1 LKTFYDV
8 HKNCQTTILTCNFSF
23 DLRFLGGPGKQMM
36 PLCDGKMNGGGG
48 NVAAIE
54 PFNHIP
60 DAMSKNSMLRK
71 SEDNILSHATVDGDS
86 QSYGGRSGRP
96 EQKSLSQ
103 QPLVQ
108 KPMMDPYLQY
118 QPSNNNYKIE
128 QQTNGNPADLAYFG
142 GSKFDPKY
150 QTLPYNTKFSP
161 LTNYSGN
168 QPIIQH
174 HQHQQHQQQHHHQQQ
189 QHHHHHHQQQ
199 QQQQQQQQNPH
210 QQWFG
215 QHEDMSEE
223 NNRDL
228 VNNNT
233 NCYGVDQKPNGT
245 AQSKKSVLAGQVL
258 TNLGQNLQMQSSSRP
273 INAQVYH
280 TKPLSS
286 SNHVSQRYSGMF
298 IIYLYIRYLL
308 SYYII

>member
-1 LKTFYDV
+1 
-8 HKNCQTTILTCNFSF
+8 
-23 DLRFLGGPGKQMM
+23 MM

-71 SEDNILSHATVDGDS
+71 SEDNILSHATVDCDP
-86 QSYGGRSGRP
+86 QSYGGRSTRP
-96 EQKSLSQ
+96 ELKSLSQ

-108 KPMMDPYLQY
+108 KPMVDPYHQQY
-118 QPSNNNYKIE
+118 QSSNNNYKIE
-128 QQTNGNPADLAYFG
+128 QQSNGNPGDLAYFG

-161 LTNYSGN
+161 LANYSGN
-168 QPIIQH
+168 QPALQH
-174 HQHQQHQQQHHHQQQ
+174 HQHQQQQQLQ
-189 QHHHHHHQQQ
+189 HHHHQQQ
-199 QQQQQQQQNPH
+199 QQQQQQQQNQQQQNQH

-215 QHEDMSEE
+215 QHEDMSEDI
-223 NNRDL
+223 NRDL

-233 NCYGVDQKPNGT
+233 SFYGADQKLNGT

-286 SNHVSQRYSGMF
+286 SNHASQR
-298 IIYLYIRYLL
+298 
-308 SYYII
+308 

>member
-1 LKTFYDV
+1 MNLDSVNNNIYTYISVFR
-8 HKNCQTTILTCNFSF
+8 S
-23 DLRFLGGPGKQMM
+23 LGGPGKQMM
-36 PLCDGKMNGGGG
+36 PLCDGKMSGG

-60 DAMSKNSMLRK
+60 DAMSKNSQLRK
-71 SEDNILSHATVDGDS
+71 SEDNILSHATGDS
-86 QSYGGRSGRP
+86 QPYGGRTGRP
-96 EQKSLSQ
+96 EQQSLSQ

-108 KPMMDPYLQY
+108 KPMVDPYQKY
-118 QPSNNNYKIE
+118 QPSINNYKVE
-128 QQTNGNPADLAYFG
+128 QTNGNPGDLPYFG

-161 LTNYSGN
+161 LVNYNGN
-168 QPIIQH
+168 QLPLS
-174 HQHQQHQQQHHHQQQ
+174 
-189 QHHHHHHQQQ
+189 QQQ
-199 QQQQQQQQNPH
+199 QQQQQQKQ

-215 QHEDMSEE
+215 QHEDIPED

-233 NCYGVDQKPNGT
+233 SYGGDQKLNGMT
-245 AQSKKSVLAGQVL
+245 QSKKSVLAGQVM

-286 SNHVSQRYSGMF
+286 SNLVSQR
-298 IIYLYIRYLL
+298 
-308 SYYII
+308 

>member
-1 LKTFYDV
+1 
-8 HKNCQTTILTCNFSF
+8 
-23 DLRFLGGPGKQMM
+23 MM

-71 SEDNILSHATVDGDS
+71 SEDNILSHATVDGDP
-86 QSYGGRSGRP
+86 QSYGVRSGRP
-96 EQKSLSQ
+96 ELKSLSQ

-108 KPMMDPYLQY
+108 KPMVDPYQQQY
-118 QPSNNNYKIE
+118 QSSNNNYKIE
-128 QQTNGNPADLAYFG
+128 QQSNGNPGDLAYFG

-161 LTNYSGN
+161 LANYSGN
-168 QPIIQH
+168 QPALQH
-174 HQHQQHQQQHHHQQQ
+174 HQQQQQHHHHQQQQQHHHQQQ
-189 QHHHHHHQQQ
+189 HHQQQQQHHQHQQQHHQQQ
-199 QQQQQQQQNPH
+199 QQQQQQQHHQQQQQQQQNQH
-210 QQWFG
+210 QQWFS
-215 QHEDMSEE
+215 QHEDMSEDI
-223 NNRDL
+223 NRDL

-233 NCYGVDQKPNGT
+233 SFYGADQKLNGT

-286 SNHVSQRYSGMF
+286 SNHTSQR
-298 IIYLYIRYLL
+298 
-308 SYYII
+308 